1 MISIKEEDIK
11 RLIIKNGIYKGN
23 EVLFDRLIKLSSSGD
38 VVSTS
43 LLFEI
48 IMIKIKLL
56 KI

>member
-48 IMIKIKLL
+48 K
-56 KI
+56 